1 MQPAPGPGAS
11 WGQWEST
18 GGCGG
23 RWIWAG
29 GYNPWC
35 FWEQKALHQCA
46 EILLLFSIS
55 NHSHTEQEQRRAL
68 APSLPLAEPSAQLD
82 SSLGSL
88 APLLPVQLGGLSLTD
103 CAPHGCYVGAS
114 PVSEHWAKAAGLECD
129 CPSPSEGVCRQDQRT
144 PSWKEPDQGTLA
156 SHCYKVLTVSSSG
169 CETQAA
175 LARCF
180 PKHPAAPWLGV
191 GMGSA
196 VPTVLLATARP
207 PRETAGKGR
216 G

>member
-29 GYNPWC
+29 RYNPWC

-82 SSLGSL
+82 SSPGSL

-103 CAPHGCYVGAS
+103 CAPLDATWVPLQCLSTGQRQQGWSVTAHPQVKVCADRTRGPPPGRNLTKGLWQVTATKCSQSAAQAVKHRLPSPGAS
-114 PVSEHWAKAAGLECD
+114 QSIQQH
-129 CPSPSEGVCRQDQRT
+129 
-144 PSWKEPDQGTLA
+144 
-156 SHCYKVLTVSSSG
+156 
-169 CETQAA
+169 
-175 LARCF
+175 
-180 PKHPAAPWLGV
+180 
-191 GMGSA
+191 
-196 VPTVLLATARP
+196 
-207 PRETAGKGR
+207 R
-216 G
+216 GWE